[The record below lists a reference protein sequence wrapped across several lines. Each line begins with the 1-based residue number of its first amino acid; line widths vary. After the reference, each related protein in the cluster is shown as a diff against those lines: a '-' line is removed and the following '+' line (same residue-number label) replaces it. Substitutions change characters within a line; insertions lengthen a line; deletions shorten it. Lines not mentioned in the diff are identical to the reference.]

1 MQRYQSLTRILL
13 IGAGLA
19 VLIFPSLVA
28 AGPHPEATQNKVTG
42 VPTYRNSGYIGNMI
56 FTEQPTKP
64 HVKEYK
70 EGILDR
76 LECKR
81 GTSPDFYGRR
91 FYHCTV
97 KEAIDYIKKKQS
109 TALAFKLQ
117 TNMKVQDKRGNIVA
131 EETTVADASDMLGPG
146 WNTTHFEGK
155 LRLGKQLST
164 LRGGDYTLY
173 VDTYLTYE
181 YIPHKLTGKR
191 EPSNILLSA
200 GKLPLSVK

>member
-1 MQRYQSLTRILL
+1 MQRSKSRLRLLL

-19 VLIFPSLVA
+19 VLIFPSFAA
-28 AGPHPEATQNKVTG
+28 AGPHPAATQNTVTG

-56 FTEQPTKP
+56 FTKQPTKP
-64 HVKEYK
+64 HQKEYND
-70 EGILDR
+70 GILDL
-76 LECKR
+76 LEFKR

-97 KEAIDYIKKKQS
+97 KEAIDYIKKIQP
-109 TALAFKLQ
+109 TASAFKLQ
-117 TNMKVQDKRGNIVA
+117 TNMKVQNKRGNIVI
-131 EETTVADASDMLGPG
+131 EETTVADASEMLGPG

-155 LRLGKQLST
+155 LRLGKQLSM
-164 LRGGDYTLY
+164 LRVGDYILY

-181 YIPHKLTGKR
+181 YIPHKLTGKK
-191 EPSNILLSA
+191 EPSNILLAA

>member
-1 MQRYQSLTRILL
+1 MQRSKSLTRYFL
-13 IGAGLA
+13 IVAGLA
-19 VLIFPSLVA
+19 VMLFPSFA
-28 AGPHPEATQNKVTG
+28 SAEPHPEVTKNKVTG

-64 HVKEYK
+64 HVKEYN

-76 LECKR
+76 LEFRR

-97 KEAIDYIKKKQS
+97 KEAIGYIKKKQP
-109 TALAFKLQ
+109 TASAFKLQ
-117 TNMKVQDKRGNIVA
+117 TNMKIQDKRGNIVA
-131 EETTVADASDMLGPG
+131 EETTVADASDMLSPG

-155 LRLGKQLST
+155 LRLGKQLSM
-164 LRGGDYTLY
+164 LRVGNYTLY

-181 YIPHKLTGKR
+181 YIPHKLMGKK
-191 EPSNILLSA
+191 EPSNILLAA